1 MSWDTKMADDNDPL
15 EMFFDAARRE
25 AQLPSDDL
33 MARIE
38 ADAVAELDARA
49 APVAVAKTRGW
60 RAVLDA
66 LGGWQAGAGL
76 ATAAALGLVLG
87 VSVPDLSLDAATFL
101 TDGYEIGD
109 LAPGYGF
116 EFLEDG

>member
-1 MSWDTKMADDNDPL
+1 MADNHDPL
-15 EMFFDAARRE
+15 EAFFEAAKRDA
-25 AQLPSDDL
+25 QVPSRDL

-38 ADAVAELDARA
+38 ADALAELDARQRPA
-49 APVAVAKTRGW
+49 GTAPKSRGW
-60 RAVLDA
+60 RSVLDA

-76 ATAAALGLVLG
+76 ATAAAFGLVLG
-87 VSVPDLSLDAATFL
+87 VSAPGLSLNSMTLA